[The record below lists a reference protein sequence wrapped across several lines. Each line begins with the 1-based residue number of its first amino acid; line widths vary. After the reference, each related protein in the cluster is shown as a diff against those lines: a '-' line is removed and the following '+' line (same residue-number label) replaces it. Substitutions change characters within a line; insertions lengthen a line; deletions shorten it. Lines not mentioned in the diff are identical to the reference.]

1 MPTPHSSEQDSN
13 NRFSGPIAGAAP
25 RSALGALSPLVW
37 VLVAVVV
44 VLALVVGY
52 LLGTRGSSEE
62 AAGQAPAQAAAT
74 SSTAA
79 SGQLSL
85 EEVTAK
91 LTPGKNFA
99 DGKGDPQ
106 LWGPGGELNS
116 NEDILNVH
124 RRNPADPFAI
134 GAVDAPVVISEFS
147 DFECP
152 FCSRYANQ
160 TEPGLISKYVD
171 SGLVRIEWND
181 FPVNGPHAV
190 EAAKAGRAAAA
201 QGKFYEFKEAL
212 YTASRDING
221 HPEFGIEDFVRFA
234 TEAGVADIDAFRAA
248 ATGDTYDSILDEARS
263 YASSIG
269 ITGTPSFLVGDAFVS
284 GAQPSEV
291 FESTILE
298 QLNKVASGEVTVPA
312 PHA

>member
-1 MPTPHSSEQDSN
+1 MPTPHSSEQDPN

-91 LTPGKNFA
+91 LSPGKNFA

-106 LWGPGGELNS
+106 LWGPSGELNS

-124 RRNPADPFAI
+124 RRNPADLFAI
-134 GAVDAPVVISEFS
+134 GAVDAPVVIS
-147 DFECP
+147 
-152 FCSRYANQ
+152 
-160 TEPGLISKYVD
+160 
-171 SGLVRIEWND
+171 EWND

>member
-1 MPTPHSSEQDSN
+1 M
-13 NRFSGPIAGAAP
+13 
-25 RSALGALSPLVW
+25 SPLVW

-62 AAGQAPAQAAAT
+62 AAGKAPAQAAAT

-134 GAVDAPVVISEFS
+134 GAVDAPGVIS
-147 DFECP
+147 
-152 FCSRYANQ
+152 
-160 TEPGLISKYVD
+160 
-171 SGLVRIEWND
+171 EWND
-181 FPVNGPHAV
+181 FPVNGLHAV